1 MNVKTSRNTSGRNS
15 GFLTV
20 SCEWTDL
27 EENNS
32 LLRFWKCLHLASR
45 ISLWAYIA
53 VSPCPTRNK
62 TSAVSWSSIRC
73 WKSRKSV
80 STPSQVLSLAWK
92 ESMFAFANR
101 EKRQARNL
109 NQVSWVANRH
119 AMRTNVTHIQHFRQ
133 SRKSELIQKHFLSEV
148 YSGFF
153 SFFLFYS
160 SSLEKRGIIKV
171 TGEML
176 IYRLLIAP
184 GNVKS
189 VLKVKLAF

>member
-32 LLRFWKCLHLASR
+32 LLRFWKCLHLARR

-101 EKRQARNL
+101 EKRQARTRFPGL
-109 NQVSWVANRH
+109 PIGMQCVQMSRTSSIFASH
-119 AMRTNVTHIQHFRQ
+119 ASQNWFRNIFYL
-133 SRKSELIQKHFLSEV
+133 KSIAVL
-148 YSGFF
+148 F
-153 SFFLFYS
+153 SFLCP
-160 SSLEKRGIIKV
+160 KII
-171 TGEML
+171 
-176 IYRLLIAP
+176 
-184 GNVKS
+184 
-189 VLKVKLAF
+189 

>member
-101 EKRQARNL
+101 EKASGAD
-109 NQVSWVANRH
+109 QVSWVANRH
-119 AMRTNVTHIQHFRQ
+119 AMRTNVTHISIFASHASQNWFRNIFYL
-133 SRKSELIQKHFLSEV
+133 KSIAVFFL
-148 YSGFF
+148 FF
-153 SFFLFYS
+153 LFLFYS
-160 SSLEKRGIIKV
+160 SSLEKRRIIKV
-171 TGEML
+171 TWEML